1 MARRRRPD
9 GTPVEDAPG
18 YRRFMPALMPSR
30 NGSVV
35 FFEQRLRV
43 AETERFIARVRE
55 EHPDVHPTLFHVVL
69 WAMARMFDRHPRI
82 NRFVAGGR
90 LYQRDAVTIAFTV
103 KSELTEAGTLLE
115 VKHRFDPELSFVDL
129 VRALQAEV
137 AAGRGGEEAP
147 TDRELALF
155 LRFPP
160 AARRA
165 IVRLANGANAANL
178 LPRSF
183 VEGDPFFASAFVT
196 NLGSVGLDAA
206 YHHLYEYGTIP
217 VFATLGRVHDT
228 VEVEDGRP
236 VVCRT
241 ATMKFTYDE
250 RVEDGLYAAGAL
262 AELQRM
268 VEQPDA
274 VG

>member
-217 VFATLGRVHDT
+217 VFGTLGRVHDT

-236 VVCRT
+236 VVRRT